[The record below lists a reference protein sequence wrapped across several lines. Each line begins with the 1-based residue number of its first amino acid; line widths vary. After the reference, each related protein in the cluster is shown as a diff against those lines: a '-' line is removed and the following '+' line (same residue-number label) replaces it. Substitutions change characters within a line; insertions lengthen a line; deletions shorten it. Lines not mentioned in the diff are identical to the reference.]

1 MMLKFAS
8 TLERPSNIRMSL
20 LAVSYAKM
28 HPVRAAFELPANSR
42 LRVVGTCFHFL
53 FKSQCLYFYHNVNKH
68 NDAAIDE
75 DVDDNDD
82 EDDEDDDDEFLKG
95 EDPHVVASGHRET
108 TIPKMIVIY
117 VADIQNYSRG

>member
-82 EDDEDDDDEFLKG
+82 DDDDDDDDDGDDDDDEFLKG
-95 EDPHVVASGHRET
+95 EDPHVVASRHREA
-108 TIPKMIVIY
+108 TILKMM
-117 VADIQNYSRG
+117 